1 MPTLSAAAGPLF
13 RMERNQPLPVRPT
26 PDDESIGNFRAS
38 TVFLENMMKRI
49 FLFAALL
56 FSLASPA
63 FAALQVD
70 VTQANVQPLPIAIPD
85 FLPGAPS
92 DAQAGAN
99 IAGVVR
105 ADLERSGLFK
115 PIDPKAFVDH
125 ITNINTVPAYA
136 NWRVIN
142 AQGLVTGQV
151 TMQPDGRLRV
161 DFRWWDV
168 YGGSQMLGLQYFT
181 QPENWRRI
189 AHLVSDAIYE
199 RITGEKGY
207 FDTRIVFISET
218 GPAKARRKKLA
229 VMDEDGAN
237 PIFLTKGDYM
247 VLTPRFNPTAQM
259 IAYMSYIGGKPRV
272 YLFDLESGRQE
283 VLGNFPSMTFSP
295 RFSPDGNKVA
305 MTLENGGNSDVYVMD
320 LRTRAMTRLTTDP
333 AIDTSPSFSPD
344 GRQIPF
350 ESDRGGSQQ
359 IYVMN
364 ADGSNQH
371 RISFGG
377 GKNGTPVWSPRGD
390 MIAFTKQ
397 DGGAFHVGVMHP
409 DGSGERMVSNGWE
422 DEGPTWAPNG
432 RVLMFT
438 RTLQG
443 GHGSQICSIDITGRN
458 ERRVLTPGDASD
470 PAWSPLIQ

>member
-1 MPTLSAAAGPLF
+1 MKNLLGALAA
-13 RMERNQPLPVRPT
+13 
-26 PDDESIGNFRAS
+26 
-38 TVFLENMMKRI
+38 
-49 FLFAALL
+49 LFAFA
-56 FSLASPA
+56 FVAPA
-63 FAALQVD
+63 FASLQVD
-70 VTQANVQPLPIAIPD
+70 VNQGNVQPLPIAIPD
-85 FLPGAPS
+85 FMGDP
-92 DAQAGAN
+92 QGAN
-99 IAGVVR
+99 IAKVVR
-105 ADLERSGLFK
+105 ADLERSGLFR
-115 PIDPKAFVDH
+115 PLDPKSFVEQ
-125 ITNINTVPAYA
+125 INNINVAPNFA

-142 AQGLVTGQV
+142 AQGLVTGQAA
-151 TMQPDGRLRV
+151 MQSDGRLRA
-161 DFRWWDV
+161 DFRLWDV
-168 YGGSQMLGLQYFT
+168 YGESQMLGLTYST
-181 QPENWRRI
+181 QPESWRRI
-189 AHLVSDAIYE
+189 AHLISDAIYQ

-207 FDTRIVFISET
+207 FDTRIVFISES
-218 GPAKARRKKLA
+218 GSAMNRKKRLA

-237 PIFLTKGDYM
+237 PIFLTRGDYL
-247 VLTPRFNPTAQM
+247 VLTPRFNPSAQM
-259 IAYMSYIGGKPRV
+259 IAYMSYIAGKPRV

-283 VLGNFPSMTFSP
+283 MLGNFPNMTFSP
-295 RFSPDGNKVA
+295 RFSPDGDKVA
-305 MTLENGGNSDVYVMD
+305 MTLESGGNSDIYVMD
-320 LRTRAMTRLTTDP
+320 LRTRAYTRLTSDP

-344 GRQIPF
+344 GRQIAF

-397 DGGAFHVGVMHP
+397 GGGFHIGVMHT
-409 DGSGERMVSNGWE
+409 DGSGERILSNGWE

-443 GHGSQICSIDITGRN
+443 GRGSQIWSVDVTGRN
-458 ERRVLTPGDASD
+458 ERRVLTPGNASD

>member
-1 MPTLSAAAGPLF
+1 
-13 RMERNQPLPVRPT
+13 
-26 PDDESIGNFRAS
+26 
-38 TVFLENMMKRI
+38 MKKI
-49 FLFAALL
+49 AL
-56 FSLASPA
+56 A
-63 FAALQVD
+63 FAALFALVTPASATLQVD
-70 VTQANVQPLPIAIPD
+70 VNQGNIQPLPIAIPD
-85 FLPGAPS
+85 FIGDP
-92 DAQAGAN
+92 QGAN
-99 IAGVVR
+99 IAKVVR

-115 PIDPKAFVDH
+115 PLDPKSFVEQVK
-125 ITNINTVPAYA
+125 NINSAPTFA

-142 AQGLVTGQV
+142 AQGLVTGQALA
-151 TMQPDGRLRV
+151 QPDGRLRV
-161 DFRWWDV
+161 DFRLWDI
-168 YGGSQMLGLQYFT
+168 YGESQMLGLQYFT

-189 AHLVSDAIYE
+189 AHLISDAIYE

-207 FDTRIVFISET
+207 FDTRIVFISEG
-218 GPAKARRKKLA
+218 GPAKARKKKLA

-237 PIFLTKGDYM
+237 PIFLTRGDYL
-247 VLTPRFNPTAQM
+247 VLTPRFNPSAQM
-259 IAYMSYIGGKPRV
+259 IAYMSYIVGKPRV

-283 VLGNFPSMTFSP
+283 MLGNFPNMTFSP

-305 MTLENGGNSDVYVMD
+305 MTLENGGNSDIYVMD
-320 LRTRAMTRLTTDP
+320 LRTRSYTRLTTDP

-344 GRQIPF
+344 GRQICF

-364 ADGSNQH
+364 VDGSNQH

-390 MIAFTKQ
+390 LIAFTKQ
-397 DGGAFHVGVMHP
+397 GGGFHIGVMRP
-409 DGSGERMVSNGWE
+409 DGSNERVLSNGWE

-432 RVLMFT
+432 RVLMYT

-443 GHGSQICSIDITGRN
+443 GRGSQIWSVDVTGRN

>member
-1 MPTLSAAAGPLF
+1 MRFLLRVFIILLGS
-13 RMERNQPLPVRPT
+13 
-26 PDDESIGNFRAS
+26 S
-38 TVFLENMMKRI
+38 VFL
-49 FLFAALL
+49 AA
-56 FSLASPA
+56 PA
-63 FAALQVD
+63 GAQLRVD
-70 VTQANVQPLPIAIPD
+70 VTQGTIQPLPIAIPD
-85 FLPGAPS
+85 FMGDP
-92 DAQAGAN
+92 QGAN
-99 IAGVVR
+99 IAKVVR

-115 PIDPKAFVDH
+115 PLDPKSFVEQ
-125 ITNINTVPAYA
+125 IKNINVAPNFA

-142 AQGLVTGQV
+142 AQGLVTGQAS
-151 TMQPDGRLRV
+151 MQSDGRLRA
-161 DFRWWDV
+161 DFRLWDV
-168 YGGSQMLGLQYFT
+168 YGESQMLGLTYST
-181 QPENWRRI
+181 QPESWRRI
-189 AHLVSDAIYE
+189 AHLISDAIYE

-207 FDTRIVFISET
+207 FDTRIVFIAES
-218 GPAKARRKKLA
+218 GPAKNRKKMLA

-237 PIFLTKGDYM
+237 PNYLTNGSYM

-259 IAYMSYIGGKPRV
+259 IAYMSYIAGKPRV
-272 YLFDLESGRQE
+272 YLFDMESGRQE
-283 VLGNFPSMTFSP
+283 MLGNFPNMTFSP

-305 MTLENGGNSDVYVMD
+305 MTLETGGNSDIYVMD
-320 LRTRAMTRLTTDP
+320 LRTRAYTRLTFDP

-344 GRQIPF
+344 GRQICF

-397 DGGAFHVGVMHP
+397 GGGFHIGVMRP
-409 DGSGERMVSNGWE
+409 DGSGERIITNGWE

-443 GHGSQICSIDITGRN
+443 GRGSQIWSVDVTGRN
-458 ERRVLTPGDASD
+458 ERRVLTQGNASD

>member
-1 MPTLSAAAGPLF
+1 
-13 RMERNQPLPVRPT
+13 
-26 PDDESIGNFRAS
+26 
-38 TVFLENMMKRI
+38 MKS
-49 FLFAALL
+49 FAFGVAILV
-56 FSLASPA
+56 SLAFCAPA
-63 FAALQVD
+63 LAALQVD
-70 VTQANVQPLPIAIPD
+70 VNQGNIQPLPIAIPD
-85 FLPGAPS
+85 FVSAS
-92 DAQAGAN
+92 SADAGPAQN
-99 IAGVVR
+99 IAKVVS

-115 PIDPKAFVDH
+115 PLSPKSF
-125 ITNINTVPAYA
+125 IEQIKNINTAPNFA

-142 AQGLVTGQV
+142 AQGLVTGQAA
-151 TMQPDGRLRV
+151 MQADGRLRV
-161 DFRWWDV
+161 DFRLWDV
-168 YGGSQMLGLQYFT
+168 YGESQMLGLQYFT

-189 AHLVSDAIYE
+189 AHLISDAIYQ

-207 FDTRIVFISET
+207 FDTRIVFISES
-218 GPAKARRKKLA
+218 GPAKHRKKRLA

-237 PIFLTKGDYM
+237 PIFLTRGDYL

-259 IAYMSYIGGKPRV
+259 IAYMSYIAGKPRV

-283 VLGNFPSMTFSP
+283 MLGNFPNMTFSP
-295 RFSPDGNKVA
+295 RFSPDGDKVA
-305 MTLENGGNSDVYVMD
+305 MTLENGGNSDIYVMD
-320 LRTRAMTRLTTDP
+320 LRTRATTRLTFDP

-344 GRQIPF
+344 GRQIAF

-364 ADGSNQH
+364 ADGSNPH

-390 MIAFTKQ
+390 LIAFTKQ
-397 DGGAFHVGVMHP
+397 AGGRFNIGVMHT
-409 DGSGERMVSNGWE
+409 DGGGERIISNGWE

-443 GHGSQICSIDITGRN
+443 GRGSQIWSVDVTGRN